1 MNFEYYLN
9 YIISW
14 FYHNVL
20 HSDVTFAIVRIL
32 IIIGLVTLFVYQQYI
47 LFVLLCIV
55 VLCAEFFIN
64 QSDNGNSS
72 GFKDLWSSSSSSSS
86 SKYRREVDKDEL
98 TKGVSLT
105 REGFS
110 LGMPKIIK
118 GDDTGSDYHRSN
130 KFVEEDSN
138 DFTEKYFTS
147 KQCSIGNNAG
157 GITMFGSNELIG
169 ESRIAK
175 IHTVYDFAGNWTS
188 NDANGDPIKRLKY
201 FNDCVFEP
209 LKRNDFRA
217 LKKDLFKNIMQY
229 VIDIDKCFS
238 RFDVT
243 LLLNTESD
251 IANDYSKQITLSDK
265 KDGDKPVTDIE
276 YVSII
281 NGSTNAV
288 KLENIQPLNAGP
300 KGDNASDAT
309 YAELMKKTN
318 ERTDGIYKDVAVR
331 QRANDVYGK
340 AFGYRKR
347 IDEILA
353 RMREESKNDASK
365 LHTIRVNENI
375 VKEMRRVF
383 AYLGLIKQCNSV
395 IVFEETSAKIYEK
408 LDVVPPLTTLVPI
421 VVTTAQTGLISG
433 NYNIYRI
440 PLDDDSYNTNDEK
453 RYFYGITYYFDKARS
468 EKRYTP

>member
-1 MNFEYYLN
+1 MDLTYYLN
-9 YIISW
+9 YIITW

-20 HSDVTFAIVRIL
+20 DTSTTFSIVKIL
-32 IIIGLVTLFVYQQYI
+32 IIIGLVTLLVYQQYI

-55 VLCAEFFIN
+55 VVSAELLIN
-64 QSDNGNSS
+64 NDNGTT
-72 GFKDLWSSSSSSSS
+72 GLKDLFTFEDTGS

-98 TKGVSLT
+98 TTGVSLT

-110 LGMPKIIK
+110 LGLPKIIK
-118 GDDTGSDYHRSN
+118 GDDTGSDYRRSN
-130 KFVEEDSN
+130 KFIEEDSK

-147 KQCSIGNNAG
+147 KQCSIGSGPGA
-157 GITMFGSNELIG
+157 ITMFGSNELIG

-175 IHTVYDFAGNWTS
+175 INMVYDFAGNWTS
-188 NDANGDPIKRLKY
+188 NDTNGDPIKRLKY
-201 FNDCVFEP
+201 FNECVFEP
-209 LKRNDFRA
+209 IKRNDFRA
-217 LKKDLFKNIMQY
+217 FKKELYSNIMQS
-229 VIDIDKCFS
+229 VIDIGKCFT

-251 IANDYSKQITLSDK
+251 VALDYSKRISLSDK
-265 KDGDKPVTDIE
+265 KEGDQQVNDVA

-281 NGSTNAV
+281 QGNTNAT
-288 KLENIQPLNAGP
+288 KLENIQALNAGP
-300 KGDNASDAT
+300 SGDNASDAT
-309 YAELMKKTN
+309 YAALMK
-318 ERTDGIYKDVAVR
+318 RTSDRRDGIYNDLAVR

-353 RMREESKNDASK
+353 RMREETKNDASK

-375 VKEMRRVF
+375 IKELRRIF
-383 AYLGLIKQCNSV
+383 AYLALIKQCNS
-395 IVFEETSAKIYEK
+395 IIIFEMTQSKIYEI

-421 VVTTAQTGLISG
+421 VVTTTQTGPISG
-433 NYNIYRI
+433 DNNLYRI

-453 RYFYGITYYFDKARS
+453 RYFYGITYYFDKVRS
-468 EKRYTP
+468 EKRYST